1 MKHGEHLAWP
11 DQSSENNIQLIRNSH
26 GIENLALSSLTSI
39 YKRTKIQGFR
49 FLKIRAICIL
59 NISFT
64 GASHASWQSLTWL
77 HLYFH
82 PRHHHSTSNIIRVI
96 LQCIEHFKIWL
107 PLSPLIC
114 GLNLELLCSCYC
126 LIACCIIILPELT
139 HETMLWSR
147 FSWIHATL
155 RHDNDTLSR
164 LILWYCGHDPA
175 VHISRRQSHNNN
187 SVPALCS
194 TIYLHRKWYFFSR

>member
-1 MKHGEHLAWP
+1 MVKQLFCFALWDMRELAWINYNLDNVAPPCPTNLVSKTLMKHGEHLAWP

-26 GIENLALSSLTSI
+26 GIENLALSSLTSV

-96 LQCIEHFKIWL
+96 LQCIEHFKSDCFY
-107 PLSPLIC
+107 PRSF
-114 GLNLELLCSCYC
+114 
-126 LIACCIIILPELT
+126 A
-139 HETMLWSR
+139 
-147 FSWIHATL
+147 A
-155 RHDNDTLSR
+155 
-164 LILWYCGHDPA
+164 
-175 VHISRRQSHNNN
+175 
-187 SVPALCS
+187 
-194 TIYLHRKWYFFSR
+194 